1 MPHQEKQPSEQ
12 AALSSGRWKL
22 LFRNFFFFLLVVMS
36 LAQWLVPV
44 WIWSVIG
51 AAPVSVPPLLHVFT
65 PFVLFA
71 LNMTLLRSMRH
82 AISLPAPVRISFRV
96 YLAYGFTAVFCFVFL
111 LLSSSLWAIGW
122 TISQAVGIATVAP
135 HETLVLIQTP
145 LWQAL
150 RWLSGLG
157 LGGIIVSFVYG
168 YTWGQWTVRVSH
180 LSFSLKDWPWEWHG
194 LKIVH
199 LSDLHIGPNL
209 TKDELQSYVRTV
221 NSLQPDLIL
230 LTGDILDS
238 DPIYV
243 PEFFPILAE
252 LKADL
257 GMYACLGNHD
267 HYAGAQAVV
276 DGLRQYTQI
285 RLLRD
290 QITSLV
296 KHSCHLHII
305 GLDDR
310 GQDWARG
317 LDELPLLRDLHARIP
332 DHEPCILLSHRP
344 DLFPQAARQDI
355 PLTLS
360 GHTHGGQFA
369 LPGWQGRFNLARFI
383 THFSRGVYESA
394 GSFLYVNR
402 GLGVTGQRIR
412 VFTPREIAVLVCEST
427 NA

>member
-1 MPHQEKQPSEQ
+1 M
-12 AALSSGRWKL
+12 L
-22 LFRNFFFFLLVVMS
+22 
-36 LAQWLVPV
+36 LAQRQCL
-44 WIWSVIG
+44 SL
-51 AAPVSVPPLLHVFT
+51 PLLHVFT

-111 LLSSSLWAIGW
+111 LLSSSLWRLL

-135 HETLVLIQTP
+135 HETLVFDP
-145 LWQAL
+145 D
-150 RWLSGLG
+150 
-157 LGGIIVSFVYG
+157 
-168 YTWGQWTVRVSH
+168 
-180 LSFSLKDWPWEWHG
+180 SLMAGAPMAEWPWAGGNHCFICLWLHVGTMDRACLTSFLLSQGLPMGWHG

-238 DPIYV
+238 DPLYV

-317 LDELPLLRDLHARIP
+317 LDELPLLRDLHARISRP
-332 DHEPCILLSHRP
+332 RAVYVFCLIGQTFFHRLPARTFLSPC
-344 DLFPQAARQDI
+344 QAI
-355 PLTLS
+355 
-360 GHTHGGQFA
+360 HTAASSRSPAG
-369 LPGWQGRFNLARFI
+369 
-383 THFSRGVYESA
+383 RGVLIWPVLLRIFLVVCMSRQA
-394 GSFLYVNR
+394 VFLYVNR